1 MDQGIK
7 EMSEHI
13 GYHHYN
19 VAVTNGDVLAQ
30 NCVADDVQLTL
41 RYVHKTCG
49 HLGHANIDF
58 LAKLL

>member
-19 VAVTNGDVLAQ
+19 VAATNGDVVAQ
-30 NCVADDVQLTL
+30 NFVADDVQLTL
-41 RYVHKTCG
+41 RYAHKTCD
-49 HLGHANIDF
+49 HRGHANIDF
-58 LAKLL
+58 LAKLR